1 MWELQGCSI
10 ARSHQGQALL
20 NTQQFAM
27 ESAGCSVWLL
37 LPEGHRKDHRR
48 SQGKTRL
55 CIFRVYSKQS
65 EYLSGRVTISFQRA
79 EATCIM
85 HL

>member
-37 LPEGHRKDHRR
+37 LPGHRRGPQEV
-48 SQGKTRL
+48 SGKNATP
-55 CIFRVYSKQS
+55 
-65 EYLSGRVTISFQRA
+65 YLS
-79 EATCIM
+79 C
-85 HL
+85 LL

>member
-37 LPEGHRKDHRR
+37 LPEGHRRGPQEV
-48 SQGKTRL
+48 SGKNATP
-55 CIFRVYSKQS
+55 
-65 EYLSGRVTISFQRA
+65 YLS
-79 EATCIM
+79 C
-85 HL
+85 LL